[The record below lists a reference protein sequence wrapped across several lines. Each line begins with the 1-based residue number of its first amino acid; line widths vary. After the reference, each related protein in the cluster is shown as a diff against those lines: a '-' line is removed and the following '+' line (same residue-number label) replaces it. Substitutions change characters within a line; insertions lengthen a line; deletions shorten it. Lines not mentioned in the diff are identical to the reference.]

1 MRTNKQFKPKR
12 RTTLIRVSYKTKN
25 ELNICEKTHKKI
37 VVENTIIKALRG
49 LKK

>member
-25 ELNICEKTHKKI
+25 ELNICKKTHKKI